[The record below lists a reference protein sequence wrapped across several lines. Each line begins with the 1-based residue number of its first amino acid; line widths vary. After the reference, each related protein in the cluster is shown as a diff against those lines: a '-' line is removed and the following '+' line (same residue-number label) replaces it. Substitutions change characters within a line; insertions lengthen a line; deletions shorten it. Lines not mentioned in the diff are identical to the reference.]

1 MRVSIFKIISL
12 CLILFIIVIFFV
24 ALNIDKRYSTEN
36 IVGKKIDN
44 FKIKFLFSDE
54 VFKNED
60 LLNGEHYLIN
70 IWASWCLP
78 CKKEHPILMKLSEE
92 ENLNLI
98 GVNFKDKKNNAE
110 SFLKNLGNPYNV
122 ILSDADGTNSISF
135 GVFGVPE
142 TILIDEK
149 QIVIKK
155 FVGPLDTNDYKN
167 IIKAFLLKS

>member
-24 ALNIDKRYSTEN
+24 ALNIDIRYSTEN

-110 SFLKNLGNPYNV
+110 SFLKNLGNPYNI

-155 FVGPLDTNDYKN
+155 FVGPLDANDYKN
-167 IIKAFLLKS
+167 IIKAINE

>member
-1 MRVSIFKIISL
+1 MRVSIFKIISF

-44 FKIKFLFSDE
+44 FKIKFLFSDK

-155 FVGPLDTNDYKN
+155 FVGPLDANDYKN
-167 IIKAFLLKS
+167 IIKAINE

>member
-110 SFLKNLGNPYNV
+110 SFLKSLGNPYNV

-155 FVGPLDTNDYKN
+155 FVGPLDANDYKN
-167 IIKAFLLKS
+167 IIKAINE

>member
-1 MRVSIFKIISL
+1 MRVSIFKIISF

-155 FVGPLDTNDYKN
+155 FVGPLDTNNYKN
-167 IIKAFLLKS
+167 IIKTINE

>member
-1 MRVSIFKIISL
+1 MRVSIFKIISF

-24 ALNIDKRYSTEN
+24 ALNIEKRYSTEN
-36 IVGKKIDN
+36 IVGKKIDS

-54 VFKNED
+54 VFENED

-167 IIKAFLLKS
+167 IIKVINE

>member
-1 MRVSIFKIISL
+1 MKVSFLKIISF
-12 CLILFIIVIFFV
+12 CLVIFTIVVFFI

-155 FVGPLDTNDYKN
+155 FVGPLDANDYKN
-167 IIKAFLLKS
+167 IIKAINE

>member
-1 MRVSIFKIISL
+1 MLFTNFKIISL

-110 SFLKNLGNPYNV
+110 SFLKNLGNPYNI

-155 FVGPLDTNDYKN
+155 FVGPLDANDYKN
-167 IIKAFLLKS
+167 IIKAINE

>member
-1 MRVSIFKIISL
+1 MRVSIFKIISF

-98 GVNFKDKKNNAE
+98 GVNFKDKKNNAK

-167 IIKAFLLKS
+167 IIKAINE

>member
-12 CLILFIIVIFFV
+12 SLILFIIVIFFV

-155 FVGPLDTNDYKN
+155 FVGPLDANDYKN
-167 IIKAFLLKS
+167 IIKAINE

>member
-1 MRVSIFKIISL
+1 MRVSIFKIISF

-70 IWASWCLP
+70 IWASCCLP

-98 GVNFKDKKNNAE
+98 GVNFKDKKNNAK
-110 SFLKNLGNPYNV
+110 SFLKDLGNPYNV

-167 IIKAFLLKS
+167 IIKAINE

>member
-98 GVNFKDKKNNAE
+98 GVNFKDKKKNAE
-110 SFLKNLGNPYNV
+110 SFLKSLGNPYNV

-155 FVGPLDTNDYKN
+155 FVGPLDANDYKN
-167 IIKAFLLKS
+167 IIKAINE

>member
-98 GVNFKDKKNNAE
+98 GVNFKDKKNNAK

-167 IIKAFLLKS
+167 IIKAINE

>member
-167 IIKAFLLKS
+167 IIKTINE

>member
-142 TILIDEK
+142 TILIYEK

-167 IIKAFLLKS
+167 IIKVINE

>member
-1 MRVSIFKIISL
+1 MRVSIFKIISF

-98 GVNFKDKKNNAE
+98 GVNFKDKKNNAK

-155 FVGPLDTNDYKN
+155 FVGPLDANAYKN
-167 IIKAFLLKS
+167 IIKAINE

>member
-155 FVGPLDTNDYKN
+155 FVGPLDANDYKN
-167 IIKAFLLKS
+167 IIKAINE

>member
-1 MRVSIFKIISL
+1 MRVSIFKMISL

-155 FVGPLDTNDYKN
+155 FVGPLDANDYKN
-167 IIKAFLLKS
+167 IIKAINE

>member
-1 MRVSIFKIISL
+1 MRVSIFKIISF

-155 FVGPLDTNDYKN
+155 FVGPLDANDYKN
-167 IIKAFLLKS
+167 IIKAINE